1 MVFVQ
6 ITHGAPQVGSDK
18 QKLFELLFLFL
29 VYSLS
34 HAAATKRAMRKSAR
48 DRSKDRKGAGDRGR
62 SSGYTS
68 KEANGEDRR
77 EPTSL
82 CHVGTHSSCA
92 VAPLLFGPGLP
103 WAPFGGPCF
112 GLVGL
117 GPRWALPALGGW
129 GPVGPC
135 LRLLLGLGWGFV
147 KCVSVGARY
156 KQRGWLLSLSLQKIW
171 KDNGLL
177 HVCEKR
183 PCGDGHIAT
192 LHVKCAQLCTQ
203 READQAVSLGLGAFD
218 VHYWRKVVETDFPT
232 AKKFHARWTGGLSLT
247 SESKPPS
254 ATSEDSRRGHD
265 REEAKPAPLR
275 DASSSELQSRLDSLR
290 VRAQKMRP
298 GEAARQST
306 ALVPKKSSAALAQ
319 LSSRLGAALDSASGE
334 APSALI
340 SGLISGVIA
349 KLEDEAGADAA
360 ETAMTTSRRLFTS
373 PRSLPQEHM

>member
-1 MVFVQ
+1 
-6 ITHGAPQVGSDK
+6 
-18 QKLFELLFLFL
+18 L
-29 VYSLS
+29 
-34 HAAATKRAMRKSAR
+34 
-48 DRSKDRKGAGDRGR
+48 SKDRLGVFLVVK
-62 SSGYTS
+62 
-68 KEANGEDRR
+68 
-77 EPTSL
+77 
-82 CHVGTHSSCA
+82 
-92 VAPLLFGPGLP
+92 
-103 WAPFGGPCF
+103 
-112 GLVGL
+112 LVGAEDKSL
-117 GPRWALPALGGW
+117 EEMLTKAL
-129 GPVGPC
+129 
-135 LRLLLGLGWGFV
+135 
-147 KCVSVGARY
+147 K
-156 KQRGWLLSLSLQKIW
+156 

-232 AKKFHARWTGGLSLT
+232 AEKFHARWTGGLSLT